1 MSSRSEGNPQL
12 TISLDQYTFFASGQF
27 TNFSVFFSFLVSRCN
42 IASPSK
48 FKMRAKKDVELLLVE
63 QKIINRIF
71 IIRDQKVM
79 LDRDLADLYGV
90 DTKVFNQSVKRNAE
104 RFPKDFMFPLMDR
117 EWQNLRSQ
125 IVTSSLE
132 SWGGNRYLPNAFT
145 EQGVAMLSGI
155 VNSDKAIQM
164 NIAIMRAFVELRR
177 VLLIK
182 SDFKLQLDLIKD
194 RLSGYD
200 AQLNQ
205 IYDVI
210 ENIMDETAAKNKW
223 DNRTRIGFTKGD
235 NA

>member
-1 MSSRSEGNPQL
+1 MEIIQSVQNRIYEIRGQRVILDKDIAFLYEIETKVLNQAVNRNIKRFPLDFMFQL
-12 TISLDQYTFFASGQF
+12 T
-27 TNFSVFFSFLVSRCN
+27 
-42 IASPSK
+42 K
-48 FKMRAKKDVELLLVE
+48 EEVELLRL
-63 QKIINRIF
+63 QK
-71 IIRDQKVM
+71 
-79 LDRDLADLYGV
+79 
-90 DTKVFNQSVKRNAE
+90 NQVNE
-104 RFPKDFMFPLMDR
+104 LTP
-117 EWQNLRSQ
+117 NLRSQ

-155 VNSDKAIQM
+155 INSDKAIQM

-177 VLLIK
+177 ILLIK

-205 IYDVI
+205 IYDAI

-223 DNRTRIGFTKGD
+223 DNRTRIGFIKGD
-235 NA
+235 NV

>member
-1 MSSRSEGNPQL
+1 MEIIQSVQNRIYEIRGQRVILDKDIAFLYEIETKVLNQAVNRNIKRFPLDFMFQL
-12 TISLDQYTFFASGQF
+12 T
-27 TNFSVFFSFLVSRCN
+27 
-42 IASPSK
+42 K
-48 FKMRAKKDVELLLVE
+48 EEVELLRL
-63 QKIINRIF
+63 QK
-71 IIRDQKVM
+71 
-79 LDRDLADLYGV
+79 
-90 DTKVFNQSVKRNAE
+90 NQVNE
-104 RFPKDFMFPLMDR
+104 LTP
-117 EWQNLRSQ
+117 NLRSQ

-155 VNSDKAIQM
+155 INSDKAIQM

-177 VLLIK
+177 ILLIK

-205 IYDVI
+205 IYDAI

-223 DNRTRIGFTKGD
+223 DNRTRIGFMKGD
-235 NA
+235 NV

>member
-1 MSSRSEGNPQL
+1 MEIIQ
-12 TISLDQYTFFASGQF
+12 
-27 TNFSVFFSFLVSRCN
+27 SV
-42 IASPSK
+42 
-48 FKMRAKKDVELLLVE
+48 
-63 QKIINRIF
+63 QNRIYL
-71 IIRDQKVM
+71 IRGQRVI
-79 LDRDLADLYGV
+79 LDKDIAFLYETE
-90 DTKVFNQSVKRNAE
+90 TKVLNQAVNRNIK
-104 RFPKDFMFPLMDR
+104 RFPLDFMFQLTKEEVDLLRLQKNQDNEVIP
-117 EWQNLRSQ
+117 NLRSQ

-210 ENIMDETAAKNKW
+210 ENIMDETAAKNIW

>member
-1 MSSRSEGNPQL
+1 MEIIQ
-12 TISLDQYTFFASGQF
+12 
-27 TNFSVFFSFLVSRCN
+27 SV
-42 IASPSK
+42 
-48 FKMRAKKDVELLLVE
+48 
-63 QKIINRIF
+63 QNRIYL
-71 IIRDQKVM
+71 IRGQRVI
-79 LDRDLADLYGV
+79 LDKDIAFLYETE
-90 DTKVFNQSVKRNAE
+90 TKVLNQAVNRNIK
-104 RFPKDFMFPLMDR
+104 RFPLDFMFQLTKEEVDLLRLQKNQDNEVIP
-117 EWQNLRSQ
+117 NLRSQ

-132 SWGGNRYLPNAFT
+132 SWGGNRYLPNALT

-182 SDFKLQLDLIKD
+182 SDFKIQLDLIKD
-194 RLSGYD
+194 RLGGYD

-205 IYDVI
+205 IYDAI

-235 NA
+235 NT

>member
-1 MSSRSEGNPQL
+1 MEIIQ
-12 TISLDQYTFFASGQF
+12 
-27 TNFSVFFSFLVSRCN
+27 SV
-42 IASPSK
+42 
-48 FKMRAKKDVELLLVE
+48 
-63 QKIINRIF
+63 QNRIYL
-71 IIRDQKVM
+71 IRGQRVI
-79 LDRDLADLYGV
+79 LDKDIAFLYETE
-90 DTKVFNQSVKRNAE
+90 TKVLNQAVNRNIK
-104 RFPKDFMFPLMDR
+104 RFPLDFMFQLTKEEVDLLRLQKNQDNEVIP
-117 EWQNLRSQ
+117 NLRSQ

-132 SWGGNRYLPNAFT
+132 SWGGNRYLPNALT

>member
-1 MSSRSEGNPQL
+1 
-12 TISLDQYTFFASGQF
+12 
-27 TNFSVFFSFLVSRCN
+27 
-42 IASPSK
+42 
-48 FKMRAKKDVELLLVE
+48 
-63 QKIINRIF
+63 
-71 IIRDQKVM
+71 
-79 LDRDLADLYGV
+79 
-90 DTKVFNQSVKRNAE
+90 
-104 RFPKDFMFPLMDR
+104 
-117 EWQNLRSQ
+117 
-125 IVTSSLE
+125 VTSSLE
-132 SWGGNRYLPNAFT
+132 SWGGNRYLPNALT

>member
-1 MSSRSEGNPQL
+1 MEIIQ
-12 TISLDQYTFFASGQF
+12 
-27 TNFSVFFSFLVSRCN
+27 SV
-42 IASPSK
+42 
-48 FKMRAKKDVELLLVE
+48 
-63 QKIINRIF
+63 QNRIYL
-71 IIRDQKVM
+71 IRGQRVI
-79 LDRDLADLYGV
+79 LDKDIAFLYETE
-90 DTKVFNQSVKRNAE
+90 TKVLNQAVNRNIK
-104 RFPKDFMFPLMDR
+104 RFPLDFMFQLIKEEVDLLRLQKNQDNEVIP
-117 EWQNLRSQ
+117 NLRSQ

>member
-1 MSSRSEGNPQL
+1 MEIIQ
-12 TISLDQYTFFASGQF
+12 
-27 TNFSVFFSFLVSRCN
+27 SV
-42 IASPSK
+42 
-48 FKMRAKKDVELLLVE
+48 
-63 QKIINRIF
+63 QNRIYL
-71 IIRDQKVM
+71 IRGQRLI
-79 LDRDLADLYGV
+79 LDKDIAFLYETE
-90 DTKVFNQSVKRNAE
+90 TKVLNQAVNRNIK
-104 RFPKDFMFPLMDR
+104 RFPLDFMFQLTKEEVDLLRLQKNQDNEVIP
-117 EWQNLRSQ
+117 NLRSQ

>member
-1 MSSRSEGNPQL
+1 MEIIQ
-12 TISLDQYTFFASGQF
+12 
-27 TNFSVFFSFLVSRCN
+27 SV
-42 IASPSK
+42 
-48 FKMRAKKDVELLLVE
+48 
-63 QKIINRIF
+63 QNRIYL
-71 IIRDQKVM
+71 IRGQRVI
-79 LDRDLADLYGV
+79 LDKDIAFLYETE
-90 DTKVFNQSVKRNAE
+90 TKVLNQAVNRNIK
-104 RFPKDFMFPLMDR
+104 RFPLDFMFQLTKEEVDLLRLQKNQDNEVIP
-117 EWQNLRSQ
+117 NLRSQ

-223 DNRTRIGFTKGD
+223 DNRTKIGFTKGD

>member
-1 MSSRSEGNPQL
+1 MFQL
-12 TISLDQYTFFASGQF
+12 TKEEVD
-27 TNFSVFFSFLVSRCN
+27 
-42 IASPSK
+42 
-48 FKMRAKKDVELLLVE
+48 LLRL
-63 QKIINRIF
+63 QK
-71 IIRDQKVM
+71 
-79 LDRDLADLYGV
+79 
-90 DTKVFNQSVKRNAE
+90 NQDNEVI
-104 RFPKDFMFPLMDR
+104 P
-117 EWQNLRSQ
+117 NLRSQ